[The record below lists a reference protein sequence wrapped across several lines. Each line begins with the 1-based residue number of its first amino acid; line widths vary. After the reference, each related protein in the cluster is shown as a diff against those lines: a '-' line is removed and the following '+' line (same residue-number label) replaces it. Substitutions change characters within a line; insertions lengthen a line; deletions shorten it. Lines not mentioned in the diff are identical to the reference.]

1 MWGGGG
7 GGGDGFVADC
17 LFMNGSKTHI
27 ICTVHH
33 SLIVIADCGPL
44 VDPHNGVVEFSPGT
58 LQGSTATYTCDLGYN
73 ITSGDHVRTCQA
85 NEVWS
90 GTEPICESMMCN
102 ETYVANGVYECEA

>member
-1 MWGGGG
+1 
-7 GGGDGFVADC
+7 
-17 LFMNGSKTHI
+17 LFLNGTI

-44 VDPHNGVVEFSPGT
+44 VDPHNGVVEFSSGT

-90 GTEPICESMMCN
+90 GTEPICESMMCD

>member
-1 MWGGGG
+1 MCVW

-44 VDPHNGVVEFSPGT
+44 VDPHNGVVEFSSGT

>member
-1 MWGGGG
+1 
-7 GGGDGFVADC
+7 
-17 LFMNGSKTHI
+17 MNGRGKIFFYIYIAIYI
-27 ICTVHH
+27 ICTVYH

-44 VDPHNGVVEFSPGT
+44 VDPHNGVVEFSSGT

-90 GTEPICESMMCN
+90 GNEPICESMMCD
-102 ETYVANGVYECEA
+102 ETCS